1 MFIIALY
8 PLMCY
13 NSFMLDINFVRNHL
27 EIVKAK
33 VLAKNSPFDETLF
46 NRIDAKRR
54 ELITG
59 IDRIKSNKNK
69 LAKEIGTLKKQGKN
83 TKDLEDQSK
92 TLSAE
97 LAALEQEA
105 AEAETKFQDF
115 IMNIPNLFDDS
126 VPIGKDAAQ
135 NVVVREW
142 GEKPEFD
149 FEPKPHWDLGEIN
162 KFLDLP
168 RAAKISGARFA
179 LYTDTLAK
187 LERVLI
193 DFMVETQTTE
203 NGYTEVLPPFLVN
216 DESLIGTGNLPKFKD
231 DLFKIEGHNLY
242 LIPTAEVPL
251 TNIHRDE
258 TLDEEDLPRYYAAYT
273 PCFRSEA
280 GSYGKDVRGIIRQH
294 QFNKIELLKFTTPE
308 TSENEHE
315 KLTRDAECILQ
326 KLNLHYRVVLLC
338 SGDMSFSSAKTYDI
352 EVWMPARNGYMEI
365 SSCSNFSDF
374 QARRAKIKY
383 KTKDGKKN
391 FLHTINGSGLAVGRT
406 VAAIMENYQAADGKI
421 DIPNILGK
429 YFPGRTYL

>member
-1 MFIIALY
+1 
-8 PLMCY
+8 
-13 NSFMLDINFVRNHL
+13 MLDINFVRNNL

-33 VLAKNSPFDETLF
+33 VLAKGTPFNETLF
-46 NRIDAKRR
+46 NEIDAKRR

-59 IDRIKSNKNK
+59 IDQIKNNKNK
-69 LAKEIGTLKKQGKN
+69 LAKEIGTLKRQGKN
-83 TKDLEDQSK
+83 TQDLEDQSK
-92 TLSAE
+92 NLSTE
-97 LAALEQEA
+97 LAALEQGA
-105 AEAETKFQDF
+105 AEAEEKFQDF
-115 IMNIPNLFDDS
+115 ILNIPNLPDDS
-126 VPIGKDAAQ
+126 VPIGKDASQ

-142 GEKPEFD
+142 GEKPQFD

-162 KFLDLP
+162 AFLDLP

-179 LYTDTLAK
+179 IYMDTLAK

-193 DFMVETQTTE
+193 YFMLETHTVE
-203 NGYTEVLPPFLVN
+203 NGYTEILPPFLVN

-258 TLDEEDLPRYYAAYT
+258 TLDEDILPRNYAAYT

-294 QFNKIELLKFTTPE
+294 QFNKVELLKFTTPE
-308 TSENEHE
+308 NSREEHE
-315 KLTRDAECILQ
+315 KLTRHAESILQ
-326 KLNLHYRVVLLC
+326 KLGLHYRVVLLC

-365 SSCSNFSDF
+365 SSCSNFLDF

-391 FLHTINGSGLAVGRT
+391 FLHTINGSGLAAGRT
-406 VAAIMENYQAADGKI
+406 VAAIMENYQEKDGKI
-421 DIPNILGK
+421 IIPQILKK
-429 YFPGRTYL
+429 YFPNRNYL

>member
-1 MFIIALY
+1 
-8 PLMCY
+8 
-13 NSFMLDINFVRNHL
+13 MLDINFIRNHL

-33 VLAKNSPFDETLF
+33 VSAKGTPFDENRF
-46 NRIDAKRR
+46 NEIDAKRR

-59 IDRIKSNKNK
+59 IDQIKNNKNK
-69 LAKEIGTLKKQGKN
+69 LAKEIGTLKRQGKN
-83 TKDLEDQSK
+83 TQDLEEQSK
-92 TLSAE
+92 LLSTQLTDIE
-97 LAALEQEA
+97 KEA
-105 AEAETKFQDF
+105 AEAEQNFQDF
-115 IMNIPNLFDDS
+115 IMNIPNIFDDS
-126 VPIGKDAAQ
+126 VPIGKDASQ

-142 GEKPEFD
+142 GEKPKFN

-162 KFLDLP
+162 KFLDFP
-168 RAAKISGARFA
+168 REAKISGARFA
-179 LYTDTLAK
+179 LYIDTLAK
-187 LERVLI
+187 LERVVI
-193 DFMVETQTTE
+193 NFMIETHTTE
-203 NGYTEVLPPFLVN
+203 NNYTEILPPFLVN

-258 TLDEEDLPRYYAAYT
+258 TLDEESLPRNYAAYT

-294 QFNKIELLKFTTPE
+294 QFNKVELLKFTTPE
-308 TSENEHE
+308 TSQQEHE
-315 KLTRDAECILQ
+315 KLTHDAESILQ
-326 KLNLHYRVVLLC
+326 KLGLHYRVVLLC

-383 KTKDGKKN
+383 KTRDGKKN
-391 FLHTINGSGLAVGRT
+391 FLHTINGSGLAAGRT
-406 VAAIMENYQAADGKI
+406 VAAIMENYQEENGKI
-421 DIPNILGK
+421 NIPPILK
-429 YFPGRTYL
+429 QYFTNRNHL

>member
-1 MFIIALY
+1 
-8 PLMCY
+8 
-13 NSFMLDINFVRNHL
+13 MLDINFVRNNL

-33 VLAKNSPFDETLF
+33 VLAKGTPFNETLF
-46 NRIDAKRR
+46 NEIDAKRR

-59 IDRIKSNKNK
+59 IDQIKSNKNK
-69 LAKEIGTLKKQGKN
+69 LAKEIGTLKRQGKN
-83 TKDLEDQSK
+83 TQDLEDQSK
-92 TLSAE
+92 NLSTE
-97 LAALEQEA
+97 LAALEQGA
-105 AEAETKFQDF
+105 AEAEEKFQDF
-115 IMNIPNLFDDS
+115 ILNIPNLPDDS
-126 VPIGKDAAQ
+126 VPIGKDASQ

-142 GEKPEFD
+142 GEKPQFH

-162 KFLDLP
+162 AFLDLP

-179 LYTDTLAK
+179 IYMDTLAK

-193 DFMVETQTTE
+193 YFMLETHTVE
-203 NGYTEVLPPFLVN
+203 NGYTEILPPFLVN

-258 TLDEEDLPRYYAAYT
+258 TLDEDILPRNYAAYT

-294 QFNKIELLKFTTPE
+294 QFNKVELLKFTTPE
-308 TSENEHE
+308 NSREEHE
-315 KLTRDAECILQ
+315 KLTRHAESILQ
-326 KLNLHYRVVLLC
+326 KLGLHYRVVLLC

-365 SSCSNFSDF
+365 SSCSNFLDF

-383 KTKDGKKN
+383 KTKDGKRN
-391 FLHTINGSGLAVGRT
+391 YLHTINGSGLAAGRT
-406 VAAIMENYQAADGKI
+406 VAAIMENFQEKDGKI
-421 DIPNILGK
+421 IIPQILKK
-429 YFPGRTYL
+429 YFPNRNYL

>member
-1 MFIIALY
+1 
-8 PLMCY
+8 
-13 NSFMLDINFVRNHL
+13 MLDINFVRNNL

-33 VLAKNSPFDETLF
+33 VLAKGTPFNETLF
-46 NRIDAKRR
+46 NEIDAKRR

-59 IDRIKSNKNK
+59 IDQIKNNKNK
-69 LAKEIGTLKKQGKN
+69 LAKEIGTLKRQGKN
-83 TKDLEDQSK
+83 TQDLEDQSK
-92 TLSAE
+92 NLSTE
-97 LAALEQEA
+97 LAALEQGA
-105 AEAETKFQDF
+105 AEAEEKFQDF
-115 IMNIPNLFDDS
+115 ILNIPNLPDDS
-126 VPIGKDAAQ
+126 VPIGKDASQ

-142 GEKPEFD
+142 GEKPQFD

-162 KFLDLP
+162 AFLDLP

-179 LYTDTLAK
+179 IYMDTLAK

-193 DFMVETQTTE
+193 YFMLETHTVE
-203 NGYTEVLPPFLVN
+203 NGYTEILPPFLVN

-258 TLDEEDLPRYYAAYT
+258 TLDEDILPRNYAAYT

-294 QFNKIELLKFTTPE
+294 QFNKVELLKFTTPE
-308 TSENEHE
+308 SSREEHE
-315 KLTRDAECILQ
+315 KLTRHAESILQ
-326 KLNLHYRVVLLC
+326 KLGLHYRVVLLC

-365 SSCSNFSDF
+365 SSCSNFLDF

-383 KTKDGKKN
+383 KTKDGKRN
-391 FLHTINGSGLAVGRT
+391 YLHTINGSGLAAGRT
-406 VAAIMENYQAADGKI
+406 VAAIMENFQEKDGKI
-421 DIPNILGK
+421 SIPQVLKK
-429 YFPGRTYL
+429 YFPNRNYL

>member
-1 MFIIALY
+1 
-8 PLMCY
+8 
-13 NSFMLDINFVRNHL
+13 MLDINFVRNHL
-27 EIVKAK
+27 ETVKAK
-33 VLAKNSPFDETLF
+33 VLAKGTPFDEALF
-46 NRIDAKRR
+46 NDIDAKRR

-59 IDRIKSNKNK
+59 IDQLKNNKNK
-69 LAKEIGTLKKQGKN
+69 LAKEIGILKKQGKD
-83 TKDLEDQSK
+83 TQDLEDQSK
-92 TLSAE
+92 TLSTQ
-97 LAALEQEA
+97 LTTLEQEA
-105 AEAETKFQDF
+105 EEAEKKFQDF

-126 VPIGKDAAQ
+126 VPIGKDASQ
-135 NVVVREW
+135 NVVIREW
-142 GEKPEFD
+142 GDKPKFN
-149 FEPKPHWDLGEIN
+149 FEPQPHWDLGERN

-179 LYTDTLAK
+179 LYMDTLAK

-193 DFMVETQTTE
+193 NFMMETQTLE

-258 TLDEEDLPRYYAAYT
+258 TLDENTLPRKYAAYT

-308 TSENEHE
+308 TSADEHE
-315 KLTRDAECILQ
+315 KLTRDAESILQ
-326 KLNLHYRVVLLC
+326 KLDLHYRVVLLC

-383 KTKDGKKN
+383 KSKDGKKN

-406 VAAIMENYQAADGKI
+406 VAAIMENYQEKDGKI
-421 DIPNILGK
+421 TIPKILEK
-429 YFPGRTYL
+429 YFPGRIYL

>member
-1 MFIIALY
+1 
-8 PLMCY
+8 
-13 NSFMLDINFVRNHL
+13 MLDINFVRNNL

-33 VLAKNSPFDETLF
+33 VLAKGTPFNETLF
-46 NRIDAKRR
+46 NEIDAKRR

-59 IDRIKSNKNK
+59 IDQIKSNKNK
-69 LAKEIGTLKKQGKN
+69 LAKEIGTLKRQGKN
-83 TKDLEDQSK
+83 TQDLEDQSK
-92 TLSAE
+92 NLSTE
-97 LAALEQEA
+97 LAALEQGA
-105 AEAETKFQDF
+105 AEAEEKFQDF
-115 IMNIPNLFDDS
+115 ILNIPNLPDDS
-126 VPIGKDAAQ
+126 VPIGKDASQ

-142 GEKPEFD
+142 GEKPQFD

-162 KFLDLP
+162 AFLDLP

-179 LYTDTLAK
+179 IYMDTLAK

-193 DFMVETQTTE
+193 YFMLETHTVE
-203 NGYTEVLPPFLVN
+203 NGYTEILPPFLVN

-258 TLDEEDLPRYYAAYT
+258 TLDEDILPRNYAAYT

-294 QFNKIELLKFTTPE
+294 QFNKVELLKFTTPE
-308 TSENEHE
+308 SSREEHE
-315 KLTRDAECILQ
+315 KLTRHAESILQ
-326 KLNLHYRVVLLC
+326 KLGLHYRVVLLC

-365 SSCSNFSDF
+365 SSCSNFLDF

-391 FLHTINGSGLAVGRT
+391 FLHTINGSGLAAGRT
-406 VAAIMENYQAADGKI
+406 VAAIMENYQEKDGKI
-421 DIPNILGK
+421 IIPQILKK
-429 YFPGRTYL
+429 YFPNRNYL